1 MESPIIDIRENIRL
15 LGTAHVASKSV
26 EDVRKQ
32 IEEWKPDV
40 VAVELCKSRHDALTS
55 ERRLDKE
62 GLLKVIKEGKAPMV
76 LMQSMLSAEQRKMG
90 IDEGIQPGAEL
101 LSAVEEAKAR
111 EIEVELVDR
120 DIQTT
125 LRRAWR
131 RMKLREKFRLFK
143 ALMEEEDEEEEI
155 DLEEMLGNQD
165 LLSTMMQE
173 LRKVAP
179 GAGEVLIDERDEFIS
194 SKIKQIENR
203 GRVLAILGAGHLEG
217 VAERLKDSKQVDSE
231 RMDLLARNPAKGTFM
246 RIFPWLFPLFIIGA
260 GTWMWFNAPRDQ
272 LVELLT
278 IWTITNALVAAL
290 ACIIAG
296 GHPLAVLTAAI
307 ASPITSLNPMLAAG
321 WFAGYVQLKMREPSA
336 EDLREFLKLEE
347 FKVFWSNKAGRVLLV
362 TALTNI
368 GSMLGAMIAIP
379 AIFGLV

>member
-1 MESPIIDIRENIRL
+1 MESPIIDISDDLRL

-26 EDVRKQ
+26 DDVRKQ

-40 VAVELCKSRHDALTS
+40 VAVELCNSRHDALTS

-90 IDEGIQPGAEL
+90 LDEGVQPGAEL
-101 LSAVEEAKAR
+101 LSAVEEAKSR
-111 EIEVELVDR
+111 NIEVELVDR

-143 ALMEEEDEEEEI
+143 ALLEEDDDEEI
-155 DLEEMLGNQD
+155 DLDEMLGNQD

-203 GRVLAILGAGHLEG
+203 GRVLAVLGAGHLEG
-217 VAERLKDSKQVDSE
+217 VAERLKEKTKVDSE
-231 RMDLLARNPAKGTFM
+231 RMTLLASNPERGAFM
-246 RIFPWLFPLFIIGA
+246 RVFPWLFPLFIIGA

-278 IWTITNALVAAL
+278 IWTIANALVAAL

-368 GSMLGAMIAIP
+368 GSTLGAMIAIP
-379 AIFGLV
+379 AIFGLI